1 MKKILYCLLLLAIG
15 VVVYL
20 FVRPSQPMQVVSVTT
35 EAIPVDSTADAIQD
49 ADYIAYLAPTKA
61 DLERE
66 MGVKLGYAPE
76 ALWVGGNECPLV
88 NWASDALLDAAR
100 EVYPGKV
107 DLAIVNVGGI
117 RNVWPAGDI
126 TVGSVFEIMP
136 FDNRLVVL
144 TLTGE
149 DILTL
154 CQSFAK
160 YGGQGVAGMR
170 VTIIDNRLANVT
182 IGGKAVNPKATYKV
196 ATSDYLSGGADHM
209 EALTNHTDKWDSGL
223 KIRDLYIQTV
233 QKQGTVRAAVDGR
246 MTIKP

>member
-1 MKKILYCLLLLAIG
+1 MKKVLYCVILLAIG
-15 VVVYL
+15 VVAYL
-20 FVRPSQPMQVVSVTT
+20 LVRPSQPKQVVSVTT
-35 EAIPVDSTADAIQD
+35 EAIPVNASSDAIQD
-49 ADYIAYLAPTKA
+49 AEYIAYLAPTKA

-76 ALWVGGNECPLV
+76 ALWVGAPECPLV
-88 NWASDALLDAAR
+88 NWTSDALLEAAR
-100 EVYPGKV
+100 EVYPEQV
-107 DLAIVNVGGI
+107 DIAIVNVGGV

-144 TLTGE
+144 TLTGK
-149 DILTL
+149 DVLDL
-154 CQSFAK
+154 CESFVK

-182 IGGKAVNPKATYKV
+182 VGGKAVNPKASYKI

-209 EALTNHTDKWDSGL
+209 DALANHTEKWESGL
-223 KIRDLYIQTV
+223 KIRDLYIQAV